1 MNNYTKYLPLML
13 FLLAAC
19 SGEKKA
25 ETTVSETKAI
35 PVKIEKIEESNAP
48 IPIESSGILAA
59 KEEMRLS
66 FKTGGILENIYVD
79 EGQKVHK
86 GQLLASLSPEE
97 IDSQVLQAKASL
109 EKAKRDL
116 QRAEVLYKDTVVTLE
131 DLQNSKTA
139 LEVAQANMEIA
150 SFNQQYSKIYAS
162 ANGRVLQRLAEQNE
176 VLSPGTPVFLLA
188 SSEKSQIIRV
198 GLADKDVVKLQL
210 GDSAIV
216 KFDAYD
222 RENFKATVTEIAATA
237 SPVGTFEVELS
248 IKPSKYELKQ
258 GFVGKTSIYPSNQQ
272 AYYKVPVSAIFE
284 ADKKAVYVFVPDKT
298 QQTVS
303 KIKLETTGI
312 GENFL
317 IVDKETAKQLDFVI
331 TEGNAYLNNGS
342 SIIPKQITS
351 NSSLVT
357 R

>member
-1 MNNYTKYLPLML
+1 ML

-188 SSEKSQIIRV
+188 SSE
-198 GLADKDVVKLQL
+198 
-210 GDSAIV
+210 
-216 KFDAYD
+216 
-222 RENFKATVTEIAATA
+222 
-237 SPVGTFEVELS
+237 
-248 IKPSKYELKQ
+248 
-258 GFVGKTSIYPSNQQ
+258 
-272 AYYKVPVSAIFE
+272 
-284 ADKKAVYVFVPDKT
+284 
-298 QQTVS
+298 
-303 KIKLETTGI
+303 
-312 GENFL
+312 
-317 IVDKETAKQLDFVI
+317 
-331 TEGNAYLNNGS
+331 
-342 SIIPKQITS
+342 
-351 NSSLVT
+351 
-357 R
+357 